1 MTNTMNLRMKTISLN
16 IDESLIIPLIELFE
30 NPTGKIVEG
39 LMKSKMVH
47 RHLAERI
54 IKETKVTANGMK
66 YN

>member
-1 MTNTMNLRMKTISLN
+1 MTNTMNLRMKTVTLN
-16 IDESLIIPLIELFE
+16 IDESLIIPLIELLE

-39 LMKSKMVH
+39 LMKTKMVH

-54 IKETKVTANGMK
+54 IKETRVSSNGLK

>member
-1 MTNTMNLRMKTISLN
+1 MTNTMNLEMKTITVN
-16 IDESLIIPLIELFE
+16 IDRSLIIPLVELLE

-39 LMKSKMVH
+39 VMKTKMVH

-54 IKETKVTANGMK
+54 IKETKVSLDGMK